1 MTAAEV
7 IMPESSEIE
16 PSLSIS
22 RHLNVAMSIHLDH
35 LVQPKKKSNLW
46 QGVCWHIK
54 KYILQNHLYFHIS
67 LHISSLKLQ
76 KCPPKSLSQ
85 LNGDVSAFFKKKQV
99 ARRDLDHFHLAKE
112 IQSNIPLTAFPRLDE
127 WWNPV
132 CWRHILHGKSSK
144 NGCFGSWKLELL
156 MILGSFSMVL
166 YWSGPCWEIP
176 QKNHSLHLP
185 WIFGTGIIPS
195 IYSNK

>member
-1 MTAAEV
+1 
-7 IMPESSEIE
+7 MPESSEIE

-22 RHLNVAMSIHLDH
+22 QHLNVAMSVHLDH
-35 LVQPKKKSNLW
+35 LVQPKKKSNIW

-54 KYILQNHLYFHIS
+54 KYILQNHLFSIS
-67 LHISSLKLQ
+67 VCIFPLSSCKNAHQ
-76 KCPPKSLSQ
+76 KIIIPTKRKR
-85 LNGDVSAFFKKKQV
+85 DVSAFFKKKTKWLGEIWTTSISFKRFK
-99 ARRDLDHFHLAKE
+99 ATSHWLHFLGS
-112 IQSNIPLTAFPRLDE
+112 Q

-144 NGCFGSWKLELL
+144 KWVLWKLEAG
-156 MILGSFSMVL
+156 IFDDFRIFFNGL

-176 QKNHSLHLP
+176 QKNQSLHLP
-185 WIFGTGIIPS
+185 WIFGTGIFQS